1 MDFERLN
8 RKLIEKGILTR
19 DQVET
24 VSLEHRRTGTDVVKL
39 ILQMDL
45 CSSQSLYEAVSEIYG
60 IPYVFLSD
68 IKIPPWLIESV
79 PAKIVCHYNI
89 LPFAQEDRCICIA
102 LSDPENVE
110 LLDELKLFLN
120 APIKH
125 FYCSES
131 EIKEGIKKY
140 YGVGAET
147 IESLVDETNGAIR
160 IAAISDVDHDL
171 EDMSGDAT
179 IIKFVNQI
187 LLEAIRDRATDI
199 HIEPMEQKL
208 RIRYR
213 IDGLLYEVAIPAAI
227 KQFESAIVSRI
238 KIMANLNIA
247 EKRLPQ
253 DGRIK
258 VRLGEEDL
266 DLRISILPTSFGE
279 SVGIRILQ
287 QSAMFLALEQLGLD
301 DQHLS
306 LIQRLIART
315 HGIILVSGPTGSG
328 KTTTLYAC
336 LSRINTVDRKI
347 ITIED
352 PIEYQIKGVSQMQVQ
367 PQIDFTF
374 ATALRSILRHDPDI
388 IMVGEIRDF
397 ETAEIAI
404 RTALT
409 GHLVFST
416 IHTNDAASA
425 ITRLSDI
432 GIEPYLIAS
441 SVECIIAQRLV
452 RLICPECRRDYNP
465 SPEILKTIQV
475 NGMRLDNIQLQRG
488 VGCKKCKSS
497 GYYGRTG
504 IYEILLLD
512 DAIRELVMTG
522 APASI
527 IKQTSRQQGMAT
539 LKDDGLRKVGAG
551 LTTIEEVLRVTQ
563 EETVRR

>member
-1 MDFERLN
+1 MDIEKLKH
-8 RKLIEKGILTR
+8 KLIEKAAPRR
-19 DQVET
+19 DEIET
-24 VSLEHRRTGTDVVKL
+24 AFLEHRRTGMDFVKL

-45 CSSQSLYEAVSEIYG
+45 CPPKQLYETISELYD

-68 IKIPPWLIESV
+68 VKIPRSLIESV

-89 LPFAQEDRCICIA
+89 LPFALGDGFISIA
-102 LSDPENVE
+102 MSDPENIS
-110 LLDELKLFLN
+110 LLDEMKLFLN
-120 APIKH
+120 APIKQ
-125 FYCSES
+125 FYCSEF
-131 EIKEGIKKY
+131 EIKEHITKY

-147 IESLVDETNGAIR
+147 IETLVGETDGDIR
-160 IAAISDVDHDL
+160 IETLADADHNL

-199 HIEPMEQKL
+199 HIEPMEQIL
-208 RIRYR
+208 RVRYR

-258 VRLGEEDL
+258 VRVSEEDL

-279 SVGIRILQ
+279 SVSIRILQ
-287 QSAMFLALEQLGLD
+287 QSAVFYTLEQLGLD
-301 DQHLS
+301 EQNLS
-306 LIQRLIART
+306 LIQRLITRT

-336 LSRINTVDRKI
+336 LSRINSIDKKI

-352 PIEYQIKGVSQMQVQ
+352 PIEYQIKGVSQMQVL

-374 ATALRSILRHDPDI
+374 ANALRSILRHDPDV

-425 ITRLSDI
+425 VTRLSDI

-441 SVECIIAQRLV
+441 SVECIVAQRLV
-452 RLICPECRRDYNP
+452 RLICPECRKEYKPTR
-465 SPEILKTIQV
+465 EILNKIEL
-475 NGMRLDNIQLQRG
+475 NGISLEGTTLQRG
-488 VGCKKCKSS
+488 IGCKKCKSS
-497 GYYGRTG
+497 GYYGRTA
-504 IYEILLLD
+504 IYEILLVD
-512 DAIRELVMTG
+512 DAIRELIMTG
-522 APASI
+522 APASL
-527 IKQTSRQQGMAT
+527 IKQKAKQQGMIT
-539 LKDDGLRKVGAG
+539 LKADGLRKVKEN

-563 EETVRR
+563 EENIVR